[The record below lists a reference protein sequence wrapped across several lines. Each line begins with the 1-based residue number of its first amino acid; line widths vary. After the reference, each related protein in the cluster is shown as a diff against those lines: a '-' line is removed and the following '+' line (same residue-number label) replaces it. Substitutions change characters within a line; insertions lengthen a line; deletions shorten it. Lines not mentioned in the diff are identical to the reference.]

1 MRAIL
6 CSLPNHFPSAGPGYE
21 ITVNVTVQSY
31 DQISVV
37 WNIPA
42 SVRNQSLMHFDVTVE
57 SQSTPNPY
65 FGTRHSYIGSAAI
78 NSVTFT
84 GLGW

>member
-6 CSLPNHFPSAGPGYE
+6 FSLPNHFLSAAPGYE

-42 SVRNQSLMHFDVTVE
+42 SVRNQSLMHLDVTVE
-57 SQSTPNPY
+57 SQSASNPY
-65 FGTRHSYIGSAAI
+65 LGTRRSFVAI

-84 GLGW
+84 ELGW